1 MRWARVAV
9 AIGSLLLVV
18 GFCLGV
24 DTPTSATVA
33 GHSHDCADVIPTGL
47 LVSGL
52 ATSGDPGADT
62 RTPAERRLA
71 ARVTTACKPLEQRAR
86 WAVWG
91 GIGLGGL
98 LLLGGWTVVRE
109 RELDEEMPARRTDPV
124 GV

>member
-1 MRWARVAV
+1 M
-9 AIGSLLLVV
+9 GLLLLVV
-18 GFCLGV
+18 GFCGGV

-52 ATSGDPGADT
+52 ATSEDTGADT
-62 RTPAERRLA
+62 RTPAERRLD
-71 ARVTTACKPLEQRAR
+71 ARVTSACKPLDQRAR
-86 WAVWG
+86 WAVWT
-91 GIGLGGL
+91 GIGLGAL

-109 RELDEEMPARRTDPV
+109 RELDEATPARRTDPV